1 MIRIARELSEDEF
14 RSAHHTYTVINTNSP
29 LQLDI
34 PMLNGLMDFA
44 EQNQVVVITPFTLSG
59 AMAPVTIAGA
69 LVQQHAEFLAALVI
83 NQLVRPGAPV
93 VYGAFT
99 SNVDMKS
106 GAPAF
111 GTPEY
116 VRAAWGSGQL
126 ARKLGFPWRSSAPNA
141 SNAPDAQGAYETQ
154 LSLWGAIQGG
164 SNFIAHTAGWLEG
177 GLTASFEKFILD
189 IEVLQMVAELCAP
202 AKFDESEL
210 ALDAIREVGPG
221 GHFFG
226 CEHTMERYSTAF
238 YAPLVSDWSNFG
250 QWTENGSKTADE
262 RANTIWKK
270 IIAEFEPPAMEQS
283 VREALDE
290 YVARRIS
297 EGGAL
302 PES

>member
-1 MIRIARELSEDEF
+1 MIRVARELSEDDF
-14 RSAHHTYTVINTNSP
+14 KSAHHTYTVINTNSP

-44 EQNQVVVITPFTLSG
+44 AQNQIVVITPFTLSG

-126 ARKLGFPWRSSAPNA
+126 ARKLGLPWRSSAPNA

-202 AKFDESEL
+202 AKW
-210 ALDAIREVGPG
+210 
-221 GHFFG
+221 
-226 CEHTMERYSTAF
+226 C
-238 YAPLVSDWSNFG
+238 WNF
-250 QWTENGSKTADE
+250 A
-262 RANTIWKK
+262 
-270 IIAEFEPPAMEQS
+270 
-283 VREALDE
+283 
-290 YVARRIS
+290 
-297 EGGAL
+297 
-302 PES
+302 